1 MNLGRVGVWMGSLGL
16 LPAVEERVA
25 ARELESLGYGTLWF
39 GESNLNKEAFAHAA
53 MILGWTEQITVA
65 TGITSIWVR
74 DAFAAASGAAALG
87 EAYQGRFVLGLGVS
101 HAPTVVGRGHT
112 YERPLAAMR
121 AYLDAMDATQ
131 YVAAPPP
138 EPTPRVIG
146 ALHPKM
152 LALAAE
158 RSAGAHPYLVTP
170 EHTAAARAILGDKA
184 MLAPEQGFVLAS
196 DPVEARAV
204 ARDFLR
210 VYLGADN
217 YQRSWRALGFTEE
230 DWTSDGSD
238 RLVDALIAWGGADS
252 VVARVEE
259 HLAAGADH
267 VALQAL
273 GAKPLDQLRE
283 LAHLLR
289 NHG

>member
-1 MNLGRVGVWMGSLGL
+1 MNLGRAGVWLGSLGL
-16 LPAVEERVA
+16 LPAAEEREV

-39 GESNLNKEAFAHAA
+39 GESQLNKEAFAHAA
-53 MILGWTEQITVA
+53 MLLGWTEHVTVA
-65 TGITSIWVR
+65 TGITSIWAR
-74 DAFAAASGAAALG
+74 DAFAAANGAAALG
-87 EAYQGRFVLGLGVS
+87 EAYPGRFVLGLGVS
-101 HAPTVVGRGHT
+101 HAPSVEGRGHT
-112 YERPLAAMR
+112 YERPFTAMR

-131 YVAAPPP
+131 YLAPPPP

-158 RSAGAHPYLVTP
+158 RTAGAHPYLVTP
-170 EHTAAARAILGDKA
+170 EHTATARTILGDSA
-184 MLAPEQGFVLAS
+184 VLAPEQAFVLTS
-196 DPVEARAV
+196 DPAEARGI
-204 ARDFLR
+204 ARAFLR

-217 YQRSWRALGFTEE
+217 YQRSWRALGFTDE
-230 DWTSDGSD
+230 DWGSGGSD
-238 RLVDALIAWGGADS
+238 RLVDALIAWGDAEA
-252 VVARVEE
+252 VVERFDA

-273 GAKPLDQLRE
+273 GPKPLDDLRE
-283 LAHLLR
+283 VAHLLR